1 MSSDLD
7 IAKCYKFVK
16 ELTLQA
22 GKIIKCAF
30 ESEKVVYKKG
40 DWDLVTDIDYKIE
53 KMFVDS
59 LSMKFPDHKIIAEET
74 VAAMQEM
81 PELTD
86 EPTWFLDPIDGTINF
101 VHTFPQNCI
110 SIGLT
115 VCKEPVLGIIYNPV
129 TSELYTAIKGEGAF
143 LNGKRI
149 HTSKVTELK
158 KALQVIEP
166 KIMLIVYK
174 KNKNI
179 FLGRIDAIVEATR
192 ATRSMGSAAM
202 SMAYVARGAIDCVQI
217 DGLQCWDIV
226 AGIVIVREAGG
237 TVMETKNGVY
247 DIMKPNTIA
256 AANEILA
263 CEMSKL
269 IIETDL
275 NIQKKQLENQSQCK
289 KETNHVK

>member
-1 MSSDLD
+1 
-7 IAKCYKFVK
+7 
-16 ELTLQA
+16 
-22 GKIIKCAF
+22 
-30 ESEKVVYKKG
+30 
-40 DWDLVTDIDYKIE
+40 
-53 KMFVDS
+53 MFIDS
-59 LSMKFPDHKIIAEET
+59 LSTEFPDHKIIAEET
-74 VAAMQEM
+74 VNTMQEM

-86 EPTWFLDPIDGTINF
+86 APTWFLDPIDGTVNF
-101 VHTFPQNCI
+101 VHRFPQNCI

-129 TSELYTAIKGEGAF
+129 FSELYTAIKGQGAF

-166 KIMLIVYK
+166 KIMRRVYK
-174 KNKNI
+174 KNI
-179 FLGRIDAIVEATR
+179 FLGRIDAVVEATR

-217 DGLQCWDIV
+217 DGLQSWDV
-226 AGIVIVREAGG
+226 AAGIVIVREAGG

-247 DIMKPNTIA
+247 NIMKPNTIA
-256 AANEILA
+256 ASNEILA

-275 NIQKKQLENQSQCK
+275 NIQKQQLENQAQCK
-289 KETNHVK
+289 KKTNHVK